1 MAASSDKFL
10 EKVDDE
16 LVTCSI
22 CMEQYDKPKILP
34 CLHTFCLKCLEDY
47 VKKKGIS
54 NCPTCTAPFGIPTR
68 GLSELKANSFMNSLI
83 DLVVERRKLLAA
95 ARNEKCE
102 LCDDGDISHVCQNC
116 SEFICGVCA
125 KSHVKSKASRSHTV
139 TTIDEHRD
147 SITSRQ
153 SVAEQTVNCSVHE
166 DNKVKFYCDTCQVPV
181 CVECTV
187 VDHRVPEHAHRNLK
201 DAASEYRKQLEIE
214 FQQLKIKEKEADDSR
229 TAIKHKRAA
238 LQRKCREEQQKVDK
252 KAEEIIAA
260 IRDEQ
265 NKLSAE
271 LTAEYNTRLKRLNV
285 QQDDFDLK
293 HGNIV
298 STCEYVETLTTH
310 GNVAHVLL
318 TKNEVTSRVKELLS
332 SDTKYKEELDIV
344 EFKPFVVSQDKHFVG
359 VLKSDVSVS
368 HCSIDSIPKKIG
380 KGKSVTVNVITRD
393 YKGCKVIPR
402 QALSGTIKSPS
413 NKVSKLHI
421 KNNLDG
427 SHSVTISEDVLGRH
441 RVELNIDGKHIPGT
455 PRDVT
460 VITKGLF
467 ETVGKHGDKE
477 GEFNYPWGLA
487 YDKYGNLVTADRDN
501 HRIQVFDSGWRCK
514 KVLTFTQFKNAFK
527 PQGIAISDDNTY
539 FMTDC
544 GNQQVV
550 VCDENGHVIRCFG
563 QNELNN
569 PIGIALHHTDG
580 NVYVCSRRS
589 GKVEVYT
596 QNGKHIRTLGSQS
609 SGQVNFKAPSFIA
622 VDRAGRLYVTDFE
635 HCCVYVCDVHGK
647 QILKSERL
655 DMARGVCIHNDRTL
669 FVTVGNKLYKLDMY
683 GKIVSRID
691 CDSDG
696 LVWPTCVVLSDDSPQ
711 KLIVA
716 NTHAHCIEVFVE

>member
-1 MAASSDKFL
+1 MAAASSDKFL

-16 LVTCSI
+16 LVTCTI
-22 CMEQYDKPKILP
+22 CMERYDKPKILP
-34 CLHTFCLKCLEDY
+34 CLHTFCLKCLQDY
-47 VKKKGIS
+47 VEKQGVL
-54 NCPTCTAPFGIPTR
+54 NCPTCTAPCRIPTR
-68 GLSELKANSFMNSLI
+68 GLSELKANFFMNSLI

-95 ARNEKCE
+95 ANNEKCE
-102 LCDDGDISHVCQNC
+102 LCEERDISHVCQNC
-116 SEFICGVCA
+116 SVFICGVCA
-125 KSHVKSKASRSHTV
+125 KSHIKSKAARSHTV

-147 SITSRQ
+147 LITSRQ

-214 FQQLKIKEKEADDSR
+214 FQQLKVKEKEADDSR
-229 TAIKHKRAA
+229 TAIKTKRSA
-238 LQRKCREEQQKVDK
+238 LQRRCREKQQKVDK
-252 KAEEIIAA
+252 KAEEMIAA

-271 LTAEYNTRLKRLNV
+271 LTTEYNARLKRLNV

-298 STCEYVETLTTH
+298 CTREYVETLTTH
-310 GNVAHVLL
+310 GNVAHILS

-332 SDTKYKEELDIV
+332 SDIKYKEELDIV
-344 EFKPFVVSQDKHFVG
+344 EFEPFAVSQDKHCVG

-368 HCSIDSIPKKIG
+368 HCSVDNVPKHVL
-380 KGKSVTVNVITRD
+380 KGESVTVNVITRD

-402 QALSGTIKSPS
+402 QALSGTITSPS
-413 NKVSKLHI
+413 DKVSKLHI

-427 SHSVTISEDVLGRH
+427 SHCVTISEDMLGRH
-441 RVELNIDGKHIPGT
+441 RVELNIEGKHIPGT
-455 PRDVT
+455 PCDVT
-460 VITKGLF
+460 VINGLIK
-467 ETVGKHGDKE
+467 TIGKRGIME
-477 GEFNYPWGLA
+477 GEFNQPWGLA

-514 KVLTFTQFKNAFK
+514 KILTFTHFKNVFK

-539 FMTDC
+539 FMTDW

-563 QNELNN
+563 QNELSN
-569 PIGIALHHTDG
+569 PIGIALHPTDG
-580 NVYVCSRRS
+580 NVYVCSRLSR
-589 GKVEVYT
+589 KVEVYT
-596 QNGKHIRTLGSQS
+596 QKGKHIRTLGSHI
-609 SGQVNFKAPSFIA
+609 GQVKSKAPYFIA
-622 VDRAGRLYVTDFE
+622 IDSAGTLYVTDFE
-635 HCCVYVCDVHGK
+635 RHCVYVCDVLGR
-647 QILKSERL
+647 QILKSECVSW
-655 DMARGVCIHNDRTL
+655 AKGVCIHNDREL
-669 FVTVGNKLYKLDMY
+669 FVTAGNKLYKLDMY
-683 GKIVSRID
+683 GRIVSRIG
-691 CDSDG
+691 CNNDG
-696 LVWPTCVVLSDDSPQ
+696 LNWPTCVVSSDGSPQ

-716 NTHAHCIEVFVE
+716 NTYDHCIKVFVE